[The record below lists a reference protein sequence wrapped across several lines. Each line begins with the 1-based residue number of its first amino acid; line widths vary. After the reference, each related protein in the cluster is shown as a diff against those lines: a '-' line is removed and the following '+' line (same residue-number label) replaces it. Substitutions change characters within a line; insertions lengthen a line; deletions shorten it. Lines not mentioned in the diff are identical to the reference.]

1 MMAKTGPAQSF
12 DVLIVGGGPVGL
24 SLAIALARFVPGM
37 KVGLLDRRQLAV
49 PKDSRASAIAAGVRH
64 LFEAIGVW
72 DSMAEAA
79 NPIAE
84 MKITD
89 SGSGDISRPVFLDF
103 FGPQSPGEPFA
114 HMVPNTAS
122 AASLIAA
129 AQDLVTIVEPGA
141 VSTFSAGPARGEI
154 TLEDGRNLSAG
165 LIVAADGGR
174 SMLRGL
180 AGIKTFSHDYRQS
193 GLVTTIA
200 HAQPHNDVAY
210 EHFRPAGPFAS
221 LPLTGNRS
229 SLVWTEKP
237 ETAQALVAMSPEDL
251 AQRIE
256 AAMGSVLGSVEIVE
270 TVQSF
275 PLSLVLAHRLAA
287 PRLALVG
294 DAAHVI
300 HPLAGQGLNLGL
312 RDVAVLAEVLVD
324 AVRLGEDLG
333 SMAVLERYERRRRAD
348 TALMALATDGLNRL
362 FSNDAAPVRAVR
374 DFGLSLVDRID
385 PLKDVFMTQA
395 AGASGAKLLRGIAL

>member
-1 MMAKTGPAQSF
+1 MMAQTGQVQSF

-24 SLAIALARFVPGM
+24 SLGIALAKYIPGM
-37 KVGLLDRRQLAV
+37 RVGLLDRRKLTV

-64 LFEAIGVW
+64 VFEAIGVW
-72 DSMAEAA
+72 DDMAEAA

-89 SGSGDISRPVFLDF
+89 SGSGDISRPVFLNFSD
-103 FGPQSPGEPFA
+103 PRRQGEPFA

-129 AQDLVTIVEPGA
+129 GLAHMTVLEPGA
-141 VSTFSAGPARGEI
+141 VSGFSAGPAGGRVE
-154 TLEDGRNLSAG
+154 LEDGRAISAA
-165 LIVAADGGR
+165 LVVAADGGK

-193 GLVTTIA
+193 GLVTTIS
-200 HAQPHNDVAY
+200 HAQPHNDIAY

-221 LPLTGNRS
+221 LPLRGHRS
-229 SLVWTEKP
+229 SLVWAETP
-237 ETAQALVAMSPEDL
+237 QTAQALLAMAPQDL
-251 AQRIE
+251 ALRIE
-256 AAMGSVLGSVEIVE
+256 AAMGSTLGAVEVVE

-275 PLSLVLAHRLAA
+275 PLSLVLARRLAA
-287 PRLALVG
+287 PRLALIG

-312 RDVAVLAEVLVD
+312 RDVAVLAETLVD

-333 SMAVLERYERRRRAD
+333 SITVLERYERRRRAD
-348 TALMALATDGLNRL
+348 TASMALATDGLNRL
-362 FSNDAAPVRAVR
+362 FSNDADPVRAVR

-385 PLKDVFMTQA
+385 PLKDVIMNKA
-395 AGASGAKLLRGIAL
+395 AGATGAKLLKGLSL

>member
-1 MMAKTGPAQSF
+1 MAGSNQVQSF

-24 SLAIALARFVPGM
+24 SLGIALARFVPGIN
-37 KVGLLDRRQLAV
+37 VGLLDRRALTV
-49 PKDSRASAIAAGVRH
+49 PRDSRASAIAAGVRH
-64 LFEAIGVW
+64 LFTAIGVW
-72 DSMAEAA
+72 DGMAKAA

-89 SGSGDISRPVFLDF
+89 SGRADISRPVLLDF
-103 FGPQSPGEPFA
+103 VGPRVPGEPFA

-141 VSTFSAGPARGEI
+141 VSAFSAGPAHGLV
-154 TLEDGRNLSAG
+154 TLDDGRSLSAG

-180 AGIKTFSHDYRQS
+180 AGIRTLSHDYRQS
-193 GLVTTIA
+193 GLVTTIS
-200 HAQPHNDVAY
+200 HAQPHHDVAY

-221 LPLTGNRS
+221 LPLAGNQS

-237 ETAQALVAMSPEDL
+237 ETAQDLMAMSRGDL
-251 AQRIE
+251 AHRIE
-256 AAMGSVLGSVEIVE
+256 SAMGSVLGPVEIVE

-275 PLSLVLAHRLAA
+275 PLNLVLAHRLAA

-324 AVRLGEDLG
+324 AIRLGQDPG
-333 SMAVLERYERRRRAD
+333 SMAVLERYEGRRRTD

-362 FSNDAAPVRAVR
+362 FSNDVAPVRAVR

-385 PLKDVFMTQA
+385 PLKDGFMTQA
-395 AGASGAKLLRGIAL
+395 AGASGAKLLKGIAL

>member
-1 MMAKTGPAQSF
+1 MAGSDQVQSF
-12 DVLIVGGGPVGL
+12 DILVVGGGPVGL
-24 SLAIALARFVPGM
+24 SLAIALARFVPGIN
-37 KVGLLDRRQLAV
+37 VGLLDRRALAV
-49 PKDSRASAIAAGVRH
+49 PRDSRASAIAAGVKH
-64 LFEAIGVW
+64 LFEAIGAW
-72 DSMAEAA
+72 DGMAGAA
-79 NPIAE
+79 NPIAQ

-103 FGPQSPGEPFA
+103 SGPKAPGEPFA

-129 AQDLVTIVEPGA
+129 ARNLVTIVEPGT
-141 VSTFSAGPARGEI
+141 VSAFSAGPAIGRI
-154 TLEDGRNLSAG
+154 DLEDGRSLSAG
-165 LIVAADGGR
+165 LIVAADGGK
-174 SMLRGL
+174 STLRGL
-180 AGIKTFSHDYRQS
+180 AGIRAFSRDYRQS
-193 GLVTTIA
+193 GLVTTIG
-200 HAQPHNDVAY
+200 HALPHHDVAY

-221 LPLTGNRS
+221 LPLAGNRS

-237 ETAQALVAMSPEDL
+237 QAAQALVAMAPSDL

-256 AAMGSVLGSVEIVE
+256 VAMGSVLGSVEIIE

-275 PLSLVLAHRLAA
+275 PLSLVLARRLAA

-333 SMAVLERYERRRRAD
+333 SMTVLERYERRRRAD
-348 TALMALATDGLNRL
+348 TALMACATDGLNRL
-362 FSNDAAPVRAVR
+362 FSNDVAPVRAAR
-374 DFGLSLVDRID
+374 DFGLSLVNRID
-385 PLKDVFMTQA
+385 PLKDTFMSQA
-395 AGASGAKLLRGIAL
+395 AGQAGAKLLRGIPL

>member
-1 MMAKTGPAQSF
+1 MAGSDQVQSF
-12 DVLIVGGGPVGL
+12 DILVVGGGPVGL
-24 SLAIALARFVPGM
+24 SLAIALARFVPGIN
-37 KVGLLDRRQLAV
+37 VGLLDRRALAV
-49 PKDSRASAIAAGVRH
+49 PRDSRASAIAAGVKH
-64 LFEAIGVW
+64 LFEAIGAW
-72 DSMAEAA
+72 DGMVGAA
-79 NPIAE
+79 NPIAQ

-103 FGPQSPGEPFA
+103 SGPKAPGEPFA

-129 AQDLVTIVEPGA
+129 ARNLVTIVEPGA
-141 VSTFSAGPARGEI
+141 VSAFSAGPAIGRI
-154 TLEDGRNLSAG
+154 DLEDGRSLSAG
-165 LIVAADGGR
+165 LIVAADGGK
-174 SMLRGL
+174 STLRGL
-180 AGIKTFSHDYRQS
+180 AGIRAFSRDYRQS
-193 GLVTTIA
+193 GLVTTIG
-200 HAQPHNDVAY
+200 HALPHHDVAY

-221 LPLTGNRS
+221 LPLAGNRS

-237 ETAQALVAMSPEDL
+237 QTAQALVAMAPSDL

-256 AAMGSVLGSVEIVE
+256 VAMGSVLGSVEIIE

-275 PLSLVLAHRLAA
+275 PLSLVLARRLAA

-333 SMAVLERYERRRRAD
+333 SMTVLERYERRRRAD
-348 TALMALATDGLNRL
+348 TALMAFATDGLNRL
-362 FSNDAAPVRAVR
+362 FSNDVAPVRAAR
-374 DFGLSLVDRID
+374 DFGLSLVNRID
-385 PLKDVFMTQA
+385 PSKDAFMSQA
-395 AGASGAKLLRGIAL
+395 AGQAGAKLLRGIPL

>member
-1 MMAKTGPAQSF
+1 MVQTGQVQSF

-24 SLAIALARFVPGM
+24 SLGIALARFVPGM
-37 KVGLLDRRQLAV
+37 TVGLLDRRELAV
-49 PKDSRASAIAAGVRH
+49 PKDSRASAIATGVRH

-72 DSMAEAA
+72 NGMAHAA

-103 FGPQSPGEPFA
+103 SGPRSPGEPFA

-141 VSTFSAGPARGEI
+141 VSAFRAGPAGGEI
-154 TLEDGRNLSAG
+154 TLEDGRSLSAG
-165 LIVAADGGR
+165 LVVAADGGR

-180 AGIKTFSHDYRQS
+180 AGVRTFSHDYRQS
-193 GLVTTIA
+193 GLVTTIS
-200 HAQPHNDVAY
+200 HGLPHHDIAY

-221 LPLTGNRS
+221 LPLEGDRS
-229 SLVWTEKP
+229 SLVWTENP
-237 ETAQALVAMSPEDL
+237 ETAQALVAMSRDDL
-251 AQRIE
+251 AKRIE
-256 AAMGSVLGSVEIVE
+256 SGMGSVLGPVEIVE

-275 PLSLVLAHRLAA
+275 PLSLVLAQRLAA

-324 AVRLGEDLG
+324 AARLGEDLG
-333 SMAVLERYERRRRAD
+333 SMAVLERYERRRRTD

-362 FSNDAAPVRAVR
+362 FSNDAAPVRALR
-374 DFGLSLVDRID
+374 DFGLSLVNRID
-385 PLKDVFMTQA
+385 PLKDAFMAQA
-395 AGASGAKLLRGIAL
+395 AGTSGAKLLKGLEL

>member
-1 MMAKTGPAQSF
+1 MMAGSDQVQSF
-12 DVLIVGGGPVGL
+12 DILVVGGGPVGL
-24 SLAIALARFVPGM
+24 SLAIALARFVPGIN
-37 KVGLLDRRQLAV
+37 VGLLDRRALAV
-49 PKDSRASAIAAGVRH
+49 PRDSRASAIAAGVKH
-64 LFEAIGVW
+64 LFEAIGAW
-72 DSMAEAA
+72 DGMAGAA
-79 NPIAE
+79 NPIAQ

-103 FGPQSPGEPFA
+103 SGPKAPGEPFA

-129 AQDLVTIVEPGA
+129 ARNLVTIVEPGT
-141 VSTFSAGPARGEI
+141 VSAFSAGPAIGRI
-154 TLEDGRNLSAG
+154 DLEDGRSLSAG
-165 LIVAADGGR
+165 LIVAADGGK
-174 SMLRGL
+174 STLRGL
-180 AGIKTFSHDYRQS
+180 AGIRAFSRDYRQS
-193 GLVTTIA
+193 GLVTTIG
-200 HAQPHNDVAY
+200 HALPHHDVAY

-221 LPLTGNRS
+221 LPLAGNRS

-237 ETAQALVAMSPEDL
+237 QAAQALVAMAPSDL

-256 AAMGSVLGSVEIVE
+256 VAMGSVLGSVEIIE

-275 PLSLVLAHRLAA
+275 PLSLVLARRLAA

-333 SMAVLERYERRRRAD
+333 SMTVLERYERRRRAD
-348 TALMALATDGLNRL
+348 TALMACATDGLNRL
-362 FSNDAAPVRAVR
+362 FSNDVAPVRAAR
-374 DFGLSLVDRID
+374 DFGLSLVNRID
-385 PLKDVFMTQA
+385 PLKDTFMSQA
-395 AGASGAKLLRGIAL
+395 AGQAGAKLLRGIPL